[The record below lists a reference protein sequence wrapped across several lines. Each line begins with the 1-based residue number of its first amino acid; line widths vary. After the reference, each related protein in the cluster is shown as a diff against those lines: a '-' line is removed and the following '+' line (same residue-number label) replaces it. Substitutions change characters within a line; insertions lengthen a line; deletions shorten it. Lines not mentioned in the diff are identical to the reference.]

1 MTPPE
6 RGPDNGAPHE
16 QRSPVDDH
24 LDVDTV
30 ADLIENLLPAGEAHR
45 ARDHIK
51 GCPDCQQT
59 YDALIELSA
68 DLAEEGR
75 AEIPMPDHVA
85 EHLDSV
91 IVSESMLR
99 SSTVGVHSLTQ
110 LATER
115 KRLPRLLLGAAAAV
129 LVCAVGV
136 GVLVS
141 VRNES
146 DNNAA
151 ATQPSDRP
159 APTQE
164 AVLPRLSTAEV
175 GNQVQ
180 RVLEGGGGQQV
191 VAAVP
196 REAQCAQ
203 QFAMR
208 QPNRMLRLVQAAVVE
223 GRRSTVIA
231 MQARSASDVRV
242 YVVTGCDAVGAVGTD
257 ASVTYVTTVTLRNR

>member
-1 MTPPE
+1 MTTPPE
-6 RGPDNGAPHE
+6 RGPEEGT
-16 QRSPVDDH
+16 RGVDDH

-30 ADLIENLLPAGEAHR
+30 ADLIENLLPASEAHR

-75 AEIPMPDHVA
+75 AEIPMPAEVA

-99 SSTVGVHSLTQ
+99 SSSVGVHSLTQ
-110 LATER
+110 LAAER
-115 KRLPRLLLGAAAAV
+115 KRLPRLLLAAAAV
-129 LVCAVGV
+129 VLVCGVGV
-136 GVLVS
+136 GIVVS
-141 VRNES
+141 VRDES

-151 ATQPSDRP
+151 ATQPSDG
-159 APTQE
+159 APKPTLGT
-164 AVLPRLSTAEV
+164 ALPQLSTSDV
-175 GNQVQ
+175 GDQVQ
-180 RVLEGGGGQQV
+180 RLLEGGGGQQV
-191 VAAVP
+191 LAAGA

-208 QPNRMLRLVQAAVVE
+208 QPNRTLRLVQAATVE
-223 GRRSTVIA
+223 GRRSTIIA
-231 MQARSASDVRV
+231 MQAGSTSDVRV
-242 YVVTGCDAVGAVGTD
+242 YVVTGCDRSGAVGTD
-257 ASVTYVTTVTLRNR
+257 ASVAYVTTVTLRNR